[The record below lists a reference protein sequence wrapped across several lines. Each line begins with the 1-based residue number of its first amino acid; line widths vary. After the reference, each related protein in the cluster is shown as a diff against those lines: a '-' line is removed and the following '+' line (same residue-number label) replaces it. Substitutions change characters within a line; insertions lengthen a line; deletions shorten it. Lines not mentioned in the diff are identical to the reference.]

1 MKTAN
6 EEVKTDTAL
15 RFFEQ
20 KYQRTIPPLELIDY
34 KNKLLQFF
42 SILIEIDQKIKRNGV
57 KQNEEKINEC

>member
-6 EEVKTDTAL
+6 EEVKQDNLL

-20 KYQRTIPPLELIDY
+20 KYQRPISPLELLDY

-42 SILIEIDQKIKRNGV
+42 SILIEIDQKMKRKEV
-57 KQNEEKINEC
+57 KK